1 MFVTIV
7 RRVLR
12 RLDVQDELQ
21 LLFQRLRLHD
31 TAPPAT
37 EAAPPTEQCRPGA
50 RADYDHRAAAQL
62 TQLRVRVEIMGSFMI
77 RGD

>member
-1 MFVTIV
+1 VLVTIV

-50 RADYDHRAAAQL
+50 RADYDRAAAQL
-62 TQLRVRVEIMGSFMI
+62 TQLRVRVEIMGSFMT
-77 RGD
+77 RAG